1 MIFASPSVSNQT
13 LAVYL
18 HIPFCQTRCS
28 YCAFNTYTGQS
39 SRIVPYM
46 RALTREIQWVTQD
59 RRAPAISL
67 YFGGG
72 TPSLVPA
79 SELQRTIQ
87 TCAETFLLSSN
98 AEITLEANPG
108 TVDRSYLDD
117 LRRAGVNRLSIGMQ
131 SAHPSELQL
140 FARGHTIADVRTT
153 VHAARLSGFENIN
166 LDLIYGVPHQT
177 LQMWQISLQ
186 TALALHPDHLSLYGL
201 GIEPATPMER
211 WINHGSLPAPDPDL
225 AADMYEWA
233 SEILHDSGFVQ
244 YEISNWARPG
254 RESRHNLHYWRNFAY
269 LGFGAGA
276 HGYAARTRYSNV
288 LLPAHYIQH
297 IESQLDPLPFP
308 LSAAAE
314 EVLTI
319 DPSQE
324 MSEMMLMS
332 LRLLQEGLS
341 LSTFHTRF
349 GQDLWDVYGPQ
360 LDRLIEFGLLE
371 LARTPDARVR
381 LTQRGRLLGNQVFAQ
396 FV

>member
-1 MIFASPSVSNQT
+1 MIFASPSVNHQA

-46 RALTREIQWVTQD
+46 RALTREIQRVTQD
-59 RRAPAISL
+59 RRDSALSL

-72 TPSLVPA
+72 TPSLVPV
-79 SELQRTIQ
+79 SELQLTLQ
-87 TCAETFLLSSN
+87 TCAKAFSLSSDV
-98 AEITLEANPG
+98 EITLETNPG
-108 TVDRSYLDD
+108 TVDRPYLDD
-117 LRRAGVNRLSIGMQ
+117 LRHAGVNRLSIGLQ
-131 SAHPSELQL
+131 SAHASELQL
-140 FARGHTIADVRTT
+140 FARGHTVDDVRTT
-153 VHAARLSGFENIN
+153 VHLARLSGFENVN

-177 LQMWQISLQ
+177 LRMWQISLQ
-186 TALALHPDHLSLYGL
+186 TALDLNPDHLSLYGL
-201 GIEPATPMER
+201 GIEPDTPLER
-211 WINHGSLPAPDPDL
+211 WINQGDLPIPDSDL

-233 SEILHDSGFVQ
+233 SEVLLNLGYVQ

-254 RESRHNLHYWRNFAY
+254 CESRHNLHYWRNFSY

-288 LLPAHYIQH
+288 LHPAHYIQR

-308 LSAAAE
+308 LSAAAD

-319 DPSQE
+319 DSSQE

-341 LSTFHTRF
+341 LSVFHTRF
-349 GQDLWDVYGPQ
+349 GQELWNVYGSQ

-371 LARTPDARVR
+371 RTPDARVR